1 MLYHPQPRSSSTS
14 QTSNVYYI
22 YREREKRWEYVH
34 AAPHWWMQLRVLA
47 RFSPS
52 NFVSQLLI
60 YILLAN
66 EEESRKLVN
75 GNRIPNVRTAFLF
88 FIPPSLSLSLSPF
101 RSDSSAA
108 DGRHF
113 EPSLWFAKLAQYT
126 LRSDNFPSLE
136 SIDCW
141 WSMHSHCWDYYIG
154 NKQRSV
160 VCFLYRRHFLLFLSS
175 NLAVIC
181 DSRSLGAR
189 DWLPET

>member
-1 MLYHPQPRSSSTS
+1 
-14 QTSNVYYI
+14 
-22 YREREKRWEYVH
+22 
-34 AAPHWWMQLRVLA
+34 MQLRVLA

-88 FIPPSLSLSLSPF
+88 FIPPLSRSLSLSPF

-113 EPSLWFAKLAQYT
+113 EPSL
-126 LRSDNFPSLE
+126 
-136 SIDCW
+136 
-141 WSMHSHCWDYYIG
+141 
-154 NKQRSV
+154 
-160 VCFLYRRHFLLFLSS
+160 
-175 NLAVIC
+175 
-181 DSRSLGAR
+181 
-189 DWLPET
+189 